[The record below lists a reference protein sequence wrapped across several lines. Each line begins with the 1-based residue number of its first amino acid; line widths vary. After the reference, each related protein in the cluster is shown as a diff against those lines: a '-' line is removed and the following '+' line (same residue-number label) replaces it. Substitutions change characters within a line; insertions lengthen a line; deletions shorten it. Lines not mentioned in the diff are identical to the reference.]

1 MNILVIE
8 DERLAVEKLLQVLR
22 KVRPSAQVIG
32 VADSIAAAVA
42 WLTANTDQPDL
53 ILMDIELADGQS
65 FAIFDQ
71 VVVECPTI
79 FVTSY
84 DEYALRAFKV
94 NSIDYLLKPIQQDE
108 LRQALE
114 KFDRTR
120 AMSGNTGKQQW
131 DIRRLIQELRKGA
144 SVGETA
150 YRKRFLVKH
159 LQKLVPI
166 EVSGISYF
174 FYEDRVTFFR
184 TPDGIN
190 YIVDYSVDEI
200 EAMVDPAQF
209 FRINRGMLITIS
221 SIHQINPYFGNRLE
235 LKLKPQY
242 DKEALVSREKV
253 ADFKAWL
260 GK

>member
-22 KVRPSAQVIG
+22 KVRPTAQVIG

-42 WLTANTDQPDL
+42 WLTANPGKPDL

-71 VVVECPTI
+71 VAVESPII

-84 DEYALRAFKV
+84 DEYALKAFKV
-94 NSIDYLLKPIQQDE
+94 NSIDYLLKPIQQDD
-108 LRQALE
+108 LKLALE
-114 KFDRTR
+114 KFDRTQAIFKDNGR
-120 AMSGNTGKQQW
+120 QQA
-131 DIRRLIQELRKGA
+131 DIQKLIQELQKGTDA
-144 SVGETA
+144 TA

-159 LQKLVPI
+159 LQKLMPI
-166 EVSGISYF
+166 EVANISYF

-184 TPDGIN
+184 TPDGVN
-190 YIVDYSVDEI
+190 YIVDYPVDEI
-200 EAMVDPAQF
+200 ETMLDPNMF
-209 FRINRGMLITIS
+209 FRINRGMLVAIH

-235 LKLKPQY
+235 IKLKPQY
-242 DKEALVSREKV
+242 DKEVIVSREKV
-253 ADFKAWL
+253 SNFKVWL